1 MFVFGSAYLRHI
13 MSQLIGKCKGKR
25 PCVYDFDNF
34 IVGINFFQGLWGCL
48 KYFWKFRRGGGGG
61 GVNYVSQK
69 WKFRGGEGVHTKF
82 PPWWGYGSFLEPHN
96 RKKCLCK
103 FWGVN
108 KVQYGI

>member
-61 GVNYVSQK
+61 GLIMSRRNGNSGEVKGFTRNSL
-69 WKFRGGEGVHTKF
+69 RGGGMDLFWNHTIEKNASANF
-82 PPWWGYGSFLEPHN
+82 GG
-96 RKKCLCK
+96 
-103 FWGVN
+103 
-108 KVQYGI
+108 